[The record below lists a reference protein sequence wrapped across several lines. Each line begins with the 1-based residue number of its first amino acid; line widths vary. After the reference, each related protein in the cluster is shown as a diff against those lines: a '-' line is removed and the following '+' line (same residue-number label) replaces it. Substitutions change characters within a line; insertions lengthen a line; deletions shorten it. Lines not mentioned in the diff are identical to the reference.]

1 MLARTLAALV
11 DGCRRRAPA
20 LALLA
25 LVATGGLGWWAATH
39 LSIDTDTERIIS
51 PDLPWRQREAA
62 FEALFP
68 ETTSVLAIVIDAE
81 SGGRADDAASA
92 LAARLREEKQLF
104 KTVRRPE
111 GGDFFVRNGLLFLP
125 VDELQKIVDQL
136 ITAQPLIGTIAADP
150 SLRGVFDALGLAVEG
165 VRRGEASLDELEAP
179 LGALAGSIEAAANGT
194 VQPVAWEELFT
205 GREPRPAELRRFVL
219 VQPVLDYSKL
229 QPGSAA
235 IEAVR
240 KAAYD
245 LGLTPENGI
254 VVRLTG
260 SVALSDEEFAT
271 VAEGAGS
278 ATILSI
284 ALVVGILFLALRSW
298 RIIAAVLL
306 TLGAGL
312 IATAAFATVAVG
324 SLNLISVAFAVLFV
338 GIAVDFGIQFSV
350 RFRDERFHNG
360 DLATAL
366 RNAAAWIGGPLLLA
380 ATAAAVGFF
389 SFVPTN
395 YAGVSELGIIAGT
408 GMAIAFALNVT
419 LLPALLALLNPP
431 GEAEAVGFRFLAPLD
446 KFLLRRRRGVIFA
459 AFCLGAVGIALA
471 PQLRFDFDPLNLK
484 DPRTESVSTLLDL
497 MQDPSTTPYTLDAL
511 APTPTAAAELADRLE
526 KLPQVSQAL
535 SISSF
540 VPEHQKEKLAI
551 LADAAALLG
560 PTLSPPTTA
569 PPPSDEETMAS
580 LRSFASALS
589 AVAGTEEGAAAQL
602 AAALDHAIGEGP
614 SVLPLLRQS
623 IVAGLAHRLQQMRL
637 SLEGASPVSLET
649 LPDEL
654 KSSWIARDGR
664 VRVEIFPSGNPRDPA
679 VLKHFVEAVQRVA
692 PEVSGTPVSI
702 LESGRTVSNA
712 FLKAGAIAIVAIA
725 LLLFFV
731 LRRLRD
737 VALVLAPLVLASLL
751 TVATCVALKLPINYA
766 NIIALPL
773 LLGIGVSFDIYFVT
787 AWRAGHDFPLQS
799 PTARAVL
806 FSALTTVAAFG
817 SLAASSHPGTSE
829 MGKLLAIA
837 LGWTLLSTLL
847 VLPALLGPSPRR

>member
-25 LVATGGLGWWAATH
+25 VVASSGLGWWAATH

-51 PDLPWRQREAA
+51 PDLPWRKRETA

-81 SGGRADDAASA
+81 SSGRADDAAAA
-92 LAARLREEKQLF
+92 LAGRLREEKQLF
-104 KTVRRPE
+104 KTVRRPG

-125 VDELQKIVDQL
+125 VDELQKVVDQV
-136 ITAQPLIGTIAADP
+136 IAAQPLIGTIAADP

-165 VRRGEASLDELEAP
+165 VRRGETTLEAMEAP
-179 LGALAGSIEAAANGT
+179 FTALAGSIEAAVAGS
-194 VQPVAWEELFT
+194 VQPVPWEELFT
-205 GREPRPAELRRFVL
+205 GHEPQPMELRRFVL
-219 VQPVLDYSKL
+219 VQPVLDYSRL
-229 QPGSAA
+229 QPGEAA
-235 IEAVR
+235 TSAVR
-240 KAAYD
+240 KAAHE
-245 LGLTPENGI
+245 LGLTPENG
-254 VVRLTG
+254 VRVRLTG

-284 ALVVGILFLALRSW
+284 ALVILILFLALRSW
-298 RIIAAVLL
+298 RIIVAVLL

-350 RFRDERFHNG
+350 RFRDERFREG
-360 DLATAL
+360 DIATAL
-366 RNAAAWIGGPLLLA
+366 RGAARGIGGPLLLA
-380 ATAAAVGFF
+380 GASAAVGFF

-395 YAGVSELGIIAGT
+395 YAGVSELGVIAGT
-408 GMAIAFALNVT
+408 SMGIALLLNLT
-419 LLPALLALLNPP
+419 LLPALLALLKPP
-431 GEAEAVGFRFLAPLD
+431 GEADTVGLRFLAPLD
-446 KFLLRRRRGVIFA
+446 KFLLRRRRGIVFA
-459 AFCLGAVGIALA
+459 AFCLGALGIALA

-484 DPRTESVSTLLDL
+484 DPRTESMSTLLDL

-511 APTPTAAAELADRLE
+511 EPTPKDAAALAERLE

-535 SISSF
+535 NITSF
-540 VPEHQKEKLAI
+540 VPEHQDEKLAI
-551 LADAAALLG
+551 IADAATLLG

-569 PPPSDEETMAS
+569 PPPSDAETLAS
-580 LRSFASALS
+580 LKNFASALS
-589 AVAGTEEGAAAQL
+589 AVAGTEEGASAQL
-602 AAALDHAIGEGP
+602 VTALDHAISQGP
-614 SVLPLLRQS
+614 GILPMLRES
-623 IVAGLAHRLQQMRL
+623 IVAGLSRRLQQLSL
-637 SLEGASPVSLET
+637 SLEGVQPVTLDS

-654 KSSWIARDGR
+654 KNDWIARDGR
-664 VRVEIFPSGNPRDPA
+664 ARVEVFPQGDARDPA
-679 VLKHFVEAVQRVA
+679 AMKRFVDAVKGVA
-692 PEVSGTPVSI
+692 PEVSGTPISI
-702 LESGRTVSNA
+702 QESGRTVTEA
-712 FLKAGAIAIVAIA
+712 FLQAGAIAIVAIA
-725 LLLFFV
+725 LLLFLV
-731 LRRLRD
+731 LRRVRD
-737 VALVLAPLVLASLL
+737 VALVLAPLALASLL
-751 TVATCVALKLPINYA
+751 TVATCAVLKLPINYA

-787 AWRAGHDFPLQS
+787 AWRAGHNFPLQS

-829 MGKLLAIA
+829 MGKLLTIA

-847 VLPALLGPSPRR
+847 VLPALLGPARR